1 MEAITHNFRELA
13 SYVEIHESTAAT
25 TLSIYRLIVTLKLVV
40 ADKYR
45 TSCGSEKKIS
55 SKMPSKNTL
64 ASRTIKTNKNGV

>member
-25 TLSIYRLIVTLKLVV
+25 TLSIYRVIVTLKLVV

-45 TSCGSEKKIS
+45 TSCGSEKK
-55 SKMPSKNTL
+55 
-64 ASRTIKTNKNGV
+64 R